1 LTPVEDPSVYGV
13 VATDDTGRV
22 TGFVEKPAPGEA
34 TTNEINAGVYVLEP
48 SVLASIPAGRVVSI
62 EREVFPAMA
71 QRGDLYARATDC
83 YWMDIGTPEKYLQ
96 ANLDALAGRFATD
109 AVTHPGQSA
118 TVVAASARVDDAAR
132 VSSACLGD
140 GCVVERGAVVRDSVL
155 LDGVSVAADASV
167 SGSVLGAGVSVGPGA
182 ILDGRT
188 VGDGETVS

>member
-1 LTPVEDPSVYGV
+1 
-13 VATDDTGRV
+13 
-22 TGFVEKPAPGEA
+22 
-34 TTNEINAGVYVLEP
+34 
-48 SVLASIPAGRVVSI
+48 
-62 EREVFPAMA
+62 
-71 QRGDLYARATDC
+71 
-83 YWMDIGTPEKYLQ
+83 MDIGTPEKYLQ